1 MQSMDKAFQASE
13 ETTREVRN
21 AVWKFDGT
29 VVLITGAA
37 RGQGRSHALAFARAG
52 ADLALCDIDSPVA
65 GFYPLGTA
73 DELAQTA
80 ADCEAL
86 GARVHTQVCDVRDAA
101 QVADF
106 VARSVEAVGPID
118 VAIANAGVTRIQSIM
133 DMEEQDWDA
142 VVDINLKG
150 VYLTLG
156 EVARHQVRAGRPGSL
171 IATGSVHSFTG
182 VPSHTHYVS
191 SKHGVAGFCKAL
203 AVELA
208 PQRIRVN
215 YVCPTA
221 LVTPML
227 QALDLP
233 DVPENFG
240 PMLVENTG
248 SWNLLEEGAPPL
260 QAQEITEAML
270 WLASDSS
277 AFVTGSAIVVDAGF
291 TVK

>member
-1 MQSMDKAFQASE
+1 MQDMGKAFQVSD

-21 AVWKFDGT
+21 VTWKFDGS

-52 ADLALCDIDSPVA
+52 ADLALCDIDEGVS

-73 DELAQTA
+73 TELDQTA

-86 GARVHTQVCDVRDAA
+86 GVKVHQQVCDVRDAA
-101 QVADF
+101 GVADF
-106 VARSVEAVGPID
+106 VQRSVDKLGPID
-118 VAIANAGVTRIQSIM
+118 VAIANAGVTRIQSIV
-133 DMEEQDWDA
+133 DMSEQDWDA

-156 EVARHQVRAGRPGSL
+156 EVARHQLKTGRPGSL

-182 VPSHTHYVS
+182 VPSHTHYVA

-208 PQRIRVN
+208 PNRIRVN

-240 PMLVENTG
+240 EMLVANTG
-248 SWNLLEEGAPPL
+248 SWNLLQDGAPPL